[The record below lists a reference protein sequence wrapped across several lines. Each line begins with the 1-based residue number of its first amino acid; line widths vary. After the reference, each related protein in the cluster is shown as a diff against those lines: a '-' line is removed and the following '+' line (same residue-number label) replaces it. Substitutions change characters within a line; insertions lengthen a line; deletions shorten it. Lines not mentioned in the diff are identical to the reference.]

1 MKGLGAIVVILA
13 LVIGLV
19 PVFSDCQSQGNVI
32 ELANGKTIPMKCHWT
47 GRAALAMAF
56 PLAAVGAM
64 MAISRR
70 KETQRVLSI
79 VAAVS
84 GIMVILLPTYLIGV
98 CASEDMICNMIE
110 QPTLI
115 LAGALTVAAGA
126 AGLLHARGGEG

>member
-19 PVFSDCQSQGNVI
+19 PIFSDCQSRGNAI

-56 PLAAVGAM
+56 PLAPVGVMMAVG
-64 MAISRR
+64 RR
-70 KETQRVLSI
+70 KETQRALSI

-110 QPTLI
+110 QPMLI